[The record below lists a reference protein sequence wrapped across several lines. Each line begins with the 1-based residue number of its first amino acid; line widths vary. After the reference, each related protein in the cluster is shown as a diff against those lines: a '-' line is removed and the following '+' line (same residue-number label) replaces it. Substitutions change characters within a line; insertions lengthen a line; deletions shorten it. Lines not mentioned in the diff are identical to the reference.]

1 MTLDFLKLLKPRGSS
16 LMGLTI
22 EGRRLEGIILSRGK
36 SSPEAGQPFEA
47 LLSLDPLTND
57 PELVG
62 QEIRNR
68 LDEAGIRESRC
79 AVGVPLN
86 WVLTLPVKLPEI
98 PEEDVGSFLS
108 IQAERGF
115 PYAPEDLRTTTS
127 RCRSAKDGQYAT
139 LVAIPRDYLS
149 RLEQVLVAAR
159 LKPVRF
165 SLLVAALQLPSAA
178 ESEGVLALVVG
189 ENRVDLQ
196 ITCGG
201 GVVALRSLEG
211 AIETDNGQ
219 RQIDTDLLT
228 REIRLTLG
236 QLPAGFREAV
246 TKIRVFGRTE
256 WTQPLAEEIAAI
268 AGRMGL
274 PVEVRLLAQ
283 VDGVAVL
290 ASLPE
295 GAPPALVMALRGLED
310 QTTGFEFLP
319 PKISPWMELAAR
331 FSSRR
336 VFWSSATAGATVLL
350 VLLAFL
356 FQYTRLSILESR
368 WRAIEPRVTEIDGMQ
383 QNIRKFRPWFDS
395 SAHTL
400 TILKNLTQAFPE
412 DGVVSVKTLEIKD
425 LSEVSCSGVADDNQ
439 ALLKLLDRLRAED
452 HIENVKVQQVR
463 GKSPLQ
469 FTFDFHWSDG
479 ATHEN

>member
-1 MTLDFLKLLKPRGSS
+1 MTLDFLQQLKPRRSS

-22 EGRRLEGIILSRGK
+22 EGRRLEGIVLLRGK
-36 SSPEAGQPFEA
+36 DSLEPGQPFEA

-68 LDEAGIRESRC
+68 LDEAGIHESRC

-86 WVLTLPVKLPEI
+86 WALTLPVKLPEI
-98 PEEDVGSFLS
+98 PEEDVASFLS

-115 PYAPEDLRTTTS
+115 PYSPEDLRTATS
-127 RCRSAKDGQYAT
+127 RCRSEKDGQYAT
-139 LVAIPRDYLS
+139 LVAIPRDYLA
-149 RLEQVLVAAR
+149 RLEQAFVAAR
-159 LKPVRF
+159 LKPVSF
-165 SLLVAALQLPSAA
+165 SLLIANLQPPSAA
-178 ESEGVLALVVG
+178 ESEGILALVVG
-189 ENRVDLQ
+189 ENRVDVQ

-211 AIETDNGQ
+211 AIEMDNGH

-246 TKIRVFGRTE
+246 ARIRVFGRTE
-256 WTQPLAEEIAAI
+256 WTQPLADEIAAV
-268 AGRMGL
+268 AARMGL
-274 PVEVRLLAQ
+274 PVELRPIAQ
-283 VDGVAVL
+283 VVGVGAL
-290 ASLPE
+290 ASIPDS
-295 GAPPALVMALRGLED
+295 APPALVMALRSFEGNPTD
-310 QTTGFEFLP
+310 FEFLP
-319 PKISPWMELAAR
+319 PKVSPWMELAAR

-336 VFWSSATAGATVLL
+336 VFWSSATAGATILL
-350 VLLAFL
+350 VLLAF
-356 FQYTRLSILESR
+356 FVQYVRLSILESR
-368 WRAIEPRVTEIDGMQ
+368 WHAIAPRVTEIDGMQ
-383 QNIRKFRPWFDS
+383 QNIRKFRPWFDNT
-395 SAHTL
+395 ARTL

-425 LSEVSCSGVADDNQ
+425 LSDVSCSGVADDNQ
-439 ALLKLLDRLRAED
+439 ALLKLLDRLRAANHVED
-452 HIENVKVQQVR
+452 VKVESVR

-469 FTFDFHWSDG
+469 FTFNFHWSDG

>member
-1 MTLDFLKLLKPRGSS
+1 MTLDFLKQLKPRASS
-16 LMGLTI
+16 LMGLTL
-22 EGRRLEGIILSRGK
+22 EGRRLEGIVLSRGK
-36 SSPEAGQPFEA
+36 DSLEVGAPFEA
-47 LLSLDPLTND
+47 LLSLDPLSND

-86 WVLTLPVKLPEI
+86 WALTLPVKLPEI

-108 IQAERGF
+108 IQGERGF
-115 PYAPEDLRTTTS
+115 PYSPEDLRTATS
-127 RCRSAKDGQYAT
+127 RCRSEKDGQYAT
-139 LVAIPRDYLS
+139 LVAIPRDHLS
-149 RLEQVLVAAR
+149 RLEQALVAAR
-159 LKPVRF
+159 LKPVSF
-165 SLLVAALQLPSAA
+165 SLLVAALQVPAA
-178 ESEGVLALVVG
+178 AQSQGILALVVG
-189 ENRVDLQ
+189 ENRVDVQ

-201 GVVALRSLEG
+201 GVIALRSLEG
-211 AIETDNGQ
+211 AIEMENGQ

-246 TKIRVFGRTE
+246 TRIRVFGRTE
-256 WTQPLAEEIAAI
+256 WMQPLADEIAAI

-274 PVEVRLLAQ
+274 PVEMRPIAQ
-283 VDGVAVL
+283 VDGVGAL
-290 ASLPE
+290 SSLPE
-295 GAPPALVMALRGLED
+295 GAAPALVMALRSLEGNP
-310 QTTGFEFLP
+310 TGFEFLP
-319 PKISPWMELAAR
+319 PKVSPWMELAAR

-336 VFWSSATAGATVLL
+336 VFWSSTTAGATVLL
-350 VLLAFL
+350 VLLAF
-356 FQYTRLSILESR
+356 FAQYVRLSVLESR

-383 QNIRKFRPWFDS
+383 QNIRKFRPWFDN
-395 SAHTL
+395 SARTL

-412 DGVVSVKTLEIKD
+412 DGVVSAKTLEIKD
-425 LSEVSCSGVADDNQ
+425 LSDVSCSGVADDNQ
-439 ALLKLLDRLRAED
+439 ALLKLLDRLRAANHVED
-452 HIENVKVQQVR
+452 VKVESVR

-469 FTFDFHWSDG
+469 FTFGFHWSEE

>member
-1 MTLDFLKLLKPRGSS
+1 MILDFLKLLKPRGSS

-22 EGRRLEGIILSRGK
+22 EGRRLEGIILSRGNG
-36 SSPEAGQPFEA
+36 SLEAVQPFET

-68 LDEAGIRESRC
+68 LDEVGLHESRC

-98 PEEDVGSFLS
+98 PEEDVSSFLS

-115 PYAPEDLRTTTS
+115 PYAPEDLRTAAS
-127 RCRSAKDGQYAT
+127 RCHSAKDGPYAT
-139 LVAIPRDYLS
+139 LVAIPSDYLS

-159 LKPVRF
+159 LKPVSF
-165 SLLVAALQLPSAA
+165 SLLIAALQLPSAA
-178 ESEGVLALVVG
+178 ESEGILALVVG
-189 ENRVDLQ
+189 ESRVDLQ

-211 AIETDNGQ
+211 AIETDNGH

-246 TKIRVFGRTE
+246 TRIRVFGRAE
-256 WTQPLAEEIAAI
+256 WTQPLADEIAAI

-274 PVEVRLLAQ
+274 PVEVRPIAQ
-283 VDGVAVL
+283 VDGVVALTSV
-290 ASLPE
+290 PE
-295 GAPPALVMALRGLED
+295 GASPALVMALRCLEGNPS
-310 QTTGFEFLP
+310 GFEFLP
-319 PKISPWMELAAR
+319 PKVSPWMQLAAR

-336 VFWSSATAGATVLL
+336 VFWSSATAGAAILL
-350 VLLAFL
+350 ILLAFL
-356 FQYTRLSILESR
+356 VQYTRLSILESR
-368 WRAIEPRVTEIDGMQ
+368 WHAIEPRVTEIDGMQ
-383 QNIRKFRPWFDS
+383 QNIRKFRPWSDH
-395 SAHTL
+395 SARTL
-400 TILKNLTQAFPE
+400 TILKKLTEAFPE

-439 ALLKLLDRLRAED
+439 ALLKLLDRLREANHVED
-452 HIENVKVQQVR
+452 VKVQQVR

-469 FTFDFHWSDG
+469 FTFDFHWSEG